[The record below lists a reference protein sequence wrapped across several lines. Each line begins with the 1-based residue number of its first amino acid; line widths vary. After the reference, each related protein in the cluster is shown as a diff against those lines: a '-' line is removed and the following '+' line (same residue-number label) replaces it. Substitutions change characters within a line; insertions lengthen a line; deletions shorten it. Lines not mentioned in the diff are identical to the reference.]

1 MRAPSLA
8 NAVRPTAENS
18 FDGIIQYKQDA
29 LTLGFDK
36 IYAMKKLVLAACA
49 ISFSLLSYA
58 QPPAGDAKKGD
69 NYGAKVKPKGA
80 LALDEVAKKL
90 EAGTKFPEVK
100 IKAKVAEV
108 CPKKG
113 CWLKLDLADGSQA
126 MVNMKDYAF
135 FLPVAAIGKTVV
147 IDGEALLKTV
157 SVDELKHYAED
168 AKKPQAEIDAITAP
182 RKEVKII
189 AKGIVVVD

>member
-1 MRAPSLA
+1 
-8 NAVRPTAENS
+8 
-18 FDGIIQYKQDA
+18 
-29 LTLGFDK
+29 
-36 IYAMKKLVLAACA
+36 MKKLLIAAIA
-49 ISFSLLSYA
+49 VSFSLLTNA

-69 NYGAKVKPKGA
+69 NYGAKVKPSDA
-80 LALDEVAKKL
+80 LTLDDVARKL
-90 EAGTKFPEVK
+90 EEGTQFPEVK

-113 CWLKLDLADGSQA
+113 CWLKLDLANGEQA

-135 FLPVAAIGKTVV
+135 FLPVAAVGKTVV
-147 IDGEALLKTV
+147 IEGEALLKTV

-168 AKKPQAEIDAITAP
+168 AKKPKAEIDAITAP

-189 AKGIVVVD
+189 AKGIVVVE